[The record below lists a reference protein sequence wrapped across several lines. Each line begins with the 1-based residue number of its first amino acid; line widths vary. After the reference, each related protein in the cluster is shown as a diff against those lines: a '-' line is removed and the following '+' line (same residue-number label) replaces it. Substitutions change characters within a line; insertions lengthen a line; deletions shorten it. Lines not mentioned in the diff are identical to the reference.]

1 MSEMDID
8 DIKRRMEASLTSLQ
22 SEFIG
27 LRAGRANP
35 AMLEPIMVDAY
46 GSKMP
51 LNQLGNISA
60 PESRLLTVSVW
71 DASMVVAVEK
81 AIRESDLGLNPMA
94 EGGLIRVPI
103 PDLSEERRKDMV
115 KVAGRYAEAASAY
128 STAREMLRQ
137 PGPLEQDLILRE
149 ARAWIGAGEEGAA
162 IDLLIATT
170 ASQPQSWRATDLA
183 DFITSCL
190 QKGPTTSQR
199 LAETAMRIGA
209 ETLPPEELAQFDLA
223 GFERQ
228 LAGLRSGDLTT
239 MKELGYVDPDSEG

>member
-1 MSEMDID
+1 MSEIDID

-22 SEFIG
+22 SEFMG

-51 LNQLGNISA
+51 LNQVGNVSA

-71 DASMVVAVEK
+71 DASMAPAVEK

-115 KVAGRYAEAASAY
+115 KVAGRYAEA
-128 STAREMLRQ
+128 
-137 PGPLEQDLILRE
+137 
-149 ARAWIGAGEEGAA
+149 
-162 IDLLIATT
+162 
-170 ASQPQSWRATDLA
+170 
-183 DFITSCL
+183 C
-190 QKGPTTSQR
+190 KV
-199 LAETAMRIGA
+199 AMRNIRRDGIETSRKA
-209 ETLPPEELAQFDLA
+209 EKDGLISDDERHQQEAEVQKVTDIYVKKVDDALAH
-223 GFERQ
+223 
-228 LAGLRSGDLTT
+228 
-239 MKELGYVDPDSEG
+239 KEKEITQV